1 MSTTTKSK
9 TKFQTRNIELTD
21 IETDIGT
28 IGKINIA
35 YQTWGQLNVERDNVI
50 WIMHGLT
57 ADTNAIEW
65 WPNMI
70 GQNKA
75 FDTNLY
81 HIICPNIPGS
91 CYGSSEPQN
100 ITLSGDEQKERPVQ
114 LGPKEIARIFHQLA
128 QKLGF
133 KIIYGLSGA
142 SIGGF
147 IALEWAIYAKNYIRN
162 LFLVA
167 TSYHASPW
175 NKALNETQRM
185 ALDNKN
191 ETEGLAAARAIALL
205 SYRTPQKYNQTQ
217 QGFIGNTSKAASYQ
231 RYQGEKL
238 IKRFSTKSYQFL
250 LNFFDRH
257 NVSQQKRNIW
267 DVLSGIKANTL
278 IISIS
283 SDLLFPPEEQI
294 KMNHMIPFSR
304 LISINS
310 DYGHDAFLVET
321 DQISDAILT
330 FLIHSKSTNHDK

>member
-1 MSTTTKSK
+1 MSTKTTLQNSVTIKK
-9 TKFQTRNIELTD
+9 IELINIKTD
-21 IETDIGT
+21 AGLLER
-28 IGKINIA
+28 INIA
-35 YQTWGQLNVERDNVI
+35 YQTWGKLNVERDNVI
-50 WIMHGLT
+50 WINHGLT

-70 GQNKA
+70 GPGKV

-81 HIICPNIPGS
+81 YIICPNIPGS
-91 CYGSSEPQN
+91 CYGSSEPHT
-100 ITLSGDEQKERPVQ
+100 IILSGDEQNPIQ
-114 LGPKEIARIFHQLA
+114 LGPKEIAYIFHQLA

-133 KIIYGLSGA
+133 KKIYGLSGA

-147 IALEWAIYAKNYIRN
+147 IALEWAILAKDYIRN

-167 TSYHASPW
+167 TSYYASPW

-185 ALDNKN
+185 ALDNEN

-217 QGFIGNTSKAASYQ
+217 QGYIDNSIAKAASYQ

-238 IKRFSTKSYQFL
+238 TKRFSIDSYRFL
-250 LNFFDRH
+250 LNFFDLH
-257 NVSQQKRNIW
+257 NVAPDKKNIW
-267 DVLSGIKANTL
+267 NVLSEITSNTL
-278 IISIS
+278 IIIIS
-283 SDLLFPPEEQI
+283 SDLLFPPAEQI
-294 KMNHMIPFSR
+294 KMHRMIPFSR

-321 DQISDAILT
+321 DQISDAIHT
-330 FLIHSKSTNHDK
+330 FLIHSKSQNHDK